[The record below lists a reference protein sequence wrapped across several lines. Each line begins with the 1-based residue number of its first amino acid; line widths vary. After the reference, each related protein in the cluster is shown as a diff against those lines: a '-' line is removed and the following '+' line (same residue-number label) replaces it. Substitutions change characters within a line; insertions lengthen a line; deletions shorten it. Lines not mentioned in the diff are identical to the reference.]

1 MSIHPSRHYSDRGFE
16 WRPGYI
22 YIPAVNFSGLDYET
36 TTATDLKSVD
46 GQAANTTSVGEV
58 STFGITGVTM
68 TTGTDR
74 LNHLM
79 KLPYDLDPSKN
90 IYVSCDWCAN
100 TTSTSEAVTW
110 LVTYKTLQ
118 ANVTAL
124 SAATTALDKVIGSDT
139 HPVATAFT
147 YAESPEGVIKAGT
160 ISRATDGIIWR
171 VEMNTETLT
180 GSVIFLGL
188 NIRYSP
194 RKLRGQDGMAAEAKR
209 STARAGSQYF

>member
-1 MSIHPSRHYSDRGFE
+1 MSNHPSRHYSDRAFE

-36 TTATDLKSVD
+36 TTATDMKSVD

-79 KLPYDLDPSKN
+79 KLPWDLDPGKN
-90 IYVSCDWCAN
+90 IYISCDWCAN

-110 LVTYKTLQ
+110 LVTYRAMQ

-124 SAATTALDKVIGSDT
+124 AAATTALDKVIGSDA
-139 HPVATAFT
+139 HPAATAYT
-147 YAESPEGVIKAGT
+147 YAQSPEGILKGGT
-160 ISRATDGIIWR
+160 LSRATDGIIWR
-171 VEMNTETLT
+171 VEMNTEDLS

-194 RKLRGQDGMAAEAKR
+194 RRLRGPDGMAAEAKAP
-209 STARAGSQYF
+209 TARMGSQY